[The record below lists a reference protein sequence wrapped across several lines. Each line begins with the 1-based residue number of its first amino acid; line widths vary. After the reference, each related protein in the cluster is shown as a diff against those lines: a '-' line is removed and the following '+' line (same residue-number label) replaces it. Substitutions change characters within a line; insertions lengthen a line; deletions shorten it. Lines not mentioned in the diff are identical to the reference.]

1 MKNFVFG
8 TIFGLVIATVG
19 FTGLARIA
27 DRAVDVTKLQAQD
40 LAK

>member
-19 FTGLARIA
+19 FTGLARMA
-27 DRAVDVTKLQAQD
+27 DRAVDATKHQAQE
-40 LAK
+40 LAR